1 MQGCNFLCMSVSSQ
15 EILEQESF
23 VPKKHGMEEADVD
36 GLLANEEVSE
46 QRLLKQ
52 SAWLFRACIFT
63 INFFHLEVWKK
74 TQVISY

>member
-1 MQGCNFLCMSVSSQ
+1 MQHCNFLCMSVSSQ

-23 VPKKHGMEEADVD
+23 VPKKHGMAEADVD

-63 INFFHLEVWKK
+63 IIFFHLEIWKK
-74 TQVISY
+74 TQDISY

>member
-52 SAWLFRACIFT
+52 SA
-63 INFFHLEVWKK
+63 
-74 TQVISY
+74 